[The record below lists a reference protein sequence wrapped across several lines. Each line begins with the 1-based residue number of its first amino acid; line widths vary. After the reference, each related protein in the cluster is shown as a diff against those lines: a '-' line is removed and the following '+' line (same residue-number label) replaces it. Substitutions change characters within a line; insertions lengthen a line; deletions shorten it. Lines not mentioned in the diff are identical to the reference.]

1 MRLKGVA
8 RVKKNFSTCMIQV
21 YKLHQLPIFIHLLV
35 ILYEDVFV
43 ESQSFNYFLSEDTTA
58 TQTYCFAK
66 LANIFTYFLH
76 IRQMYWIFNA
86 LWTYETVA
94 NVPSSQLWVFEIV

>member
-21 YKLHQLPIFIHLLV
+21 YKLHQLSIFIHLLV
-35 ILYEDVFV
+35 IIYEDVFV

-58 TQTYCFAK
+58 TQTCCFAK
-66 LANIFTYFLH
+66 LANILTYFLH
-76 IRQMYWIFNA
+76 IG
-86 LWTYETVA
+86 
-94 NVPSSQLWVFEIV
+94 